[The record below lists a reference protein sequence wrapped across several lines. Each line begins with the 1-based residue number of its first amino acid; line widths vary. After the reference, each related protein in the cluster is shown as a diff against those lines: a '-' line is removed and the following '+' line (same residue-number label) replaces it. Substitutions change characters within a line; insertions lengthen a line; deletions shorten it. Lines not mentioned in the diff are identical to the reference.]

1 MLKNSRSNTALFR
14 HFAMLLM
21 ALCVCSLAHAQTA
34 SGVVE
39 EGLAPARQ
47 ALREGRWQDAEQDA
61 RKYLNDHTSSAAAH
75 YLLAF
80 ALFRENN
87 PRDSLAEYTHA
98 AQLQKP
104 AAADLRWVALDYV
117 LLHDYVDADKWMSE
131 SLQWDAHDGEVWYE
145 MGRIKYQE
153 NRFAESIAAFE
164 KTLTLM
170 PKLVKAENN
179 LGLAYE
185 GLNRKN
191 EAIQAYEQAIAWQA
205 DAAKKSEQPLL
216 NLGILLSDLGRQAE
230 ALPLLVEAE
239 TIAPNDGKIHSTLG
253 KLYLRQE
260 KLNLAEQEFKQ
271 AVAIDPASAPIH
283 FQLGQVFRKE
293 GKTAEASREFAKA
306 AEIDGSS
313 SSKVD

>member
-1 MLKNSRSNTALFR
+1 MLKNRRKNFAFF
-14 HFAMLLM
+14 HYAAMLWV
-21 ALCVCSLAHAQTA
+21 ASCFCSLAAAQAA
-34 SGVVE
+34 SGTVE
-39 EGLAPARQ
+39 EDLTPARQ
-47 ALREGRWQDAEQDA
+47 ALREGRWKDAEQFA
-61 RKYLNDHTSSAAAH
+61 RKYLNDHTSSATAH
-75 YLLAF
+75 YLLAY
-80 ALFRENN
+80 ALFREDN
-87 PRDSLAEYTHA
+87 PKDSLAEYTHA

-104 AAADLRWVALDYV
+104 AAGDLRWVALDYV

-131 SLQWDAHDGEVWYE
+131 SLQWDPHDGEVWYE

-164 KTLTLM
+164 KTLALM

-185 GLNRKN
+185 GLNRK
-191 EAIQAYEQAIAWQA
+191 EDAIQAYEQAIAWQA

-216 NLGILLSDLGRQAE
+216 NLGILLSDEGKQSE

-271 AVAIDPASAPIH
+271 AAAIDPASAPIH

-293 GKTAEASREFAKA
+293 GKTAEASSEFAKA

-313 SSKVD
+313 SSKVQ